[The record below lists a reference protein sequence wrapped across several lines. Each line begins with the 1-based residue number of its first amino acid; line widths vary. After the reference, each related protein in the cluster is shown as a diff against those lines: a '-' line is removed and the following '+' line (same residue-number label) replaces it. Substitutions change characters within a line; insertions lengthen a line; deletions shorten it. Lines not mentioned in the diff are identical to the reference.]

1 MRAHRPG
8 SEPRDRRGPRA
19 HRPGRR
25 RAAGTGQDPGDRGQT
40 PAWTPP
46 FSRAD
51 KIATD
56 GGNLVAHI
64 SLIAREYGI
73 PAVVAVCDTSRLVRD
88 SKVRRRSY
96 EEDNRHSTREFNV
109 DGNSIHCSVRRVMW
123 ILLSR

>member
-1 MRAHRPG
+1 MARVLTDLA
-8 SEPRDRRGPRA
+8 DA
-19 HRPGRR
+19 GRLALGKILVT
-25 RAAGTGQDPGDRGQT
+25 AATT